1 MSHFLKAPIKATDGL
16 TIALNDIWAS
26 EVLLKELNF
35 EGNNY
40 TAKYEVILWDYFV
53 LDLPDMK
60 KIFNVIL
67 KV

>member
-1 MSHFLKAPIKATDGL
+1 MSHFLKVPIKATDGL

-40 TAKYEVILWDYFV
+40 TNKIDNASFYHTFYKI
-53 LDLPDMK
+53 K
-60 KIFNVIL
+60 KE
-67 KV
+67 

>member
-1 MSHFLKAPIKATDGL
+1 MSHFLKAPIKATDVL

-40 TAKYEVILWDYFV
+40 KKKMVTAHFGLLMLCLITNMLN
-53 LDLPDMK
+53 MK
-60 KIFNVIL
+60 NKSL
-67 KV
+67 